1 MIRVQLYGV
10 TVKLAALTALPNELA
25 TTSGPLVAPA
35 GITAVT
41 DVELTPATEVR
52 ALRPIL
58 IALTPSSPTPV
69 IVTSVPT
76 GPEVGENEVMLG
88 TAVAVELHAGGEAMA
103 ISVGREDVGAAA
115 AGTK

>member
-1 MIRVQLYGV
+1 M
-10 TVKLAALTALPNELA
+10 KLEALTALPNELA

-41 DVELTPATEVR
+41 EVELTPVTEVS

-58 IALTPSSPTPV
+58 TALTPSSPTPV

-88 TAVAVELHAGGEAMA
+88 TAVAVELQAGVVAMA